1 MNNPYLEPLDEFEG
15 QIDKLVS
22 DKWELSDRRDFFGR
36 EPELKRYLK
45 DLPREA
51 WAYFDDGMLE
61 AWEEYQG
68 LYTEQIAGDA
78 EAGLKAAAKYR
89 EFMEGLENW
98 RARVE
103 SGLPASLG
111 GSGEEEEPEGA

>member
-15 QIDKLVS
+15 QIEKLVS
-22 DKWELSDRRDFFGR
+22 DKWELSDRRDFFER

-51 WAYFDDGMLE
+51 WAYFDDWMCE
-61 AWEEYQG
+61 TWEEYQG
-68 LYTEQIAGDA
+68 LYTEHICTGSA
-78 EAGLKAAAKYR
+78 EAGLRAAAKYR

-111 GSGEEEEPEGA
+111 GSEEVEGA